1 MAIETLLLVIFVIGF
16 AIIIYLMLRK
26 PKADQGLQVMLEWLK
41 EMRGSS
47 ETMQKRLDDTNKAI
61 NERLDNAARVIGG
74 ISKELGQM
82 YELGRDMKKVQ
93 EFLVSPKRRGGLGE
107 EVLASLLEQYFPSSE
122 FALQY
127 RFKSGE
133 VVDAVVKVQGKLLP
147 IDSKFTME
155 NYRDFL
161 NAEAED
167 TREAA
172 RKAFLR
178 DIKKRIDEIHKKY
191 ILPEERTFDFAMMYV
206 PSEAVFYEIIN
217 DDTLTEYARNKRVYV
232 SSPNS
237 FMYYLQIIMLS
248 LRGQKINEAANQI
261 MNLIAAIRQ
270 DSVKFGRNLEV
281 MSRHITNA
289 KNISDLVNTDYVQL
303 KGKIDQVASLKIDSP
318 APSNLSLPRDE
329 TPNS

>member
-1 MAIETLLLVIFVIGF
+1 MTFEIATIIVLAAGFGIVIYF
-16 AIIIYLMLRK
+16 LTRK
-26 PKADQGLQVMLEWLK
+26 PKDDKGLQVMLEWLK

-47 ETMQKRLDDTNKAI
+47 DSMQKRMDETNKAI
-61 NERLDNAARVIGG
+61 NERLDNAAKVIGG

-107 EVLASLLEQYFPSSE
+107 EVLASLLEQYFPNSE

-127 RFKSGE
+127 RFKSGD
-133 VVDAVVKVQGKLLP
+133 VVDAIVKVQGKLLC
-147 IDSKFTME
+147 IDSKFSME
-155 NYRDFL
+155 NYRDFIS
-161 NAEAED
+161 AEAEAS
-167 TREAA
+167 REAA

-178 DIKKRIDEIHKKY
+178 DIKKRIEEIHKKY
-191 ILPEERTFDFAMMYV
+191 ILPQEGTFDFAMMYV

-217 DDTLTEYARNKRVYV
+217 DESLTEFSRNKRIYV
-232 SSPNS
+232 CSPNS
-237 FMYYLQIIMLS
+237 FMHYLQIIMLS

-270 DSVKFGRNLEV
+270 DSEKFGRNLEV

-289 KNISDLVNTDYVQL
+289 KNTNDLVVTDYSQL
-303 KGKIDQVASLKIDSP
+303 KNKIEQVAGLRIENNSP
-318 APSNLSLPRDE
+318 PANKLLNE
-329 TPNS
+329 

>member
-1 MAIETLLLVIFVIGF
+1 MNLQIITLLILGIGF
-16 AIIIYLMLRK
+16 GLLIYFLLRR
-26 PKADQGLQVMLEWLK
+26 PKEDEGLKVMLEWLK

-47 ETMQKRLDDTNKAI
+47 EAMQKRLDETNRAI
-61 NERLDNAARVIGG
+61 NARLDNAAKVIGG

-82 YELGRDMKKVQ
+82 YELGKDMKKVQ

-107 EVLASLLEQYFPSSE
+107 EVLASLLEQYFPQSE

-133 VVDAVVKVQGKLLP
+133 VVDAIVKVQSKLLP

-167 TREAA
+167 AREAA
-172 RKAFLR
+172 RKAFIR
-178 DIKKRIDEIHKKY
+178 DIKKRVDEIHKKY
-191 ILPEERTFDFAMMYV
+191 ILPEEGTFDFAMMYV

-217 DDTLTEYARNKRVYV
+217 DESLTEYSRSKRVYV

-261 MNLIAAIRQ
+261 MSLISAIRQ
-270 DSVKFGRNLEV
+270 DSDKFGRNLEV
-281 MSRHITNA
+281 LGRHITNA
-289 KNISDLVNTDYVQL
+289 KNTSDLVATDYVQL
-303 KGKIDQVASLKIDSP
+303 KGKIEQVAGLKIEASAGRTEDK
-318 APSNLSLPRDE
+318 LIE
-329 TPNS
+329 

>member
-1 MAIETLLLVIFVIGF
+1 MIYQILTIIILVAGLGLVIYF
-16 AIIIYLMLRK
+16 LKRK
-26 PKADQGLQVMLEWLK
+26 PKTDQGMQVMLEWLK

-47 ETMQKRLDDTNKAI
+47 ESMQKRLDETNKSI
-61 NERLDNAARVIGG
+61 NDRLDNAARVIGG

-82 YELGRDMKKVQ
+82 YELGKDMKKVQ

-107 EVLASLLEQYFPSSE
+107 EVLASLLGQYFPNSE

-133 VVDAVVKVQGKLLP
+133 VVDAIIKVQGKILT
-147 IDSKFTME
+147 IDSKFSME

-161 NAEAED
+161 NTEGEAAK
-167 TREAA
+167 EAA
-172 RKAFLR
+172 RKAFIR

-191 ILPEERTFDFAMMYV
+191 ILPEEGTFDFAMMYV

-217 DDTLTEYARNKRVYV
+217 DDSLTEYARGKRVYV

-248 LRGQKINEAANQI
+248 LRGAKINEAASQI

-270 DSVKFGRNLEV
+270 DSEKFGRNLEV

-289 KNISDLVNTDYVQL
+289 KTVNDLVNSDYAQL
-303 KGKIDQVASLKIDSP
+303 KGKIEQVAGLKI
-318 APSNLSLPRDE
+318 E
-329 TPNS
+329 NSSGRSGNNDQTLLNT

>member
-1 MAIETLLLVIFVIGF
+1 MNFEFLIVALLVAGFV
-16 AIIIYLMLRK
+16 ATIYFLKQK
-26 PKADQGLQVMLEWLK
+26 PKEDQGMKVMLEWLK

-47 ETMQKRLDDTNKAI
+47 ESMQKRLDETNQSI
-61 NERLDNAARVIGG
+61 NQRLDNAAKVIGG

-82 YELGRDMKKVQ
+82 YELGKDMKKVQ

-107 EVLASLLEQYFPSSE
+107 EVLASMLEQYFPNSE

-133 VVDAVVKVQGKLLP
+133 VVDAIVKLQGKILP

-167 TREAA
+167 AREAA
-172 RKAFLR
+172 RKAFIR
-178 DIKKRIDEIHKKY
+178 DIKKRVEEIHKKY
-191 ILPEERTFDFAMMYV
+191 ILPEEGTLDFAMMYV

-217 DDTLTEYARNKRVYV
+217 DESLTEYTRSKRVYV

-248 LRGQKINEAANQI
+248 LRGQRINEAADQI
-261 MNLIAAIRQ
+261 MSMIAAIRQ
-270 DSVKFGRNLEV
+270 DSEKFGRNLEV
-281 MSRHITNA
+281 MGRHITNA
-289 KNISDLVNTDYVQL
+289 KNTNDLVAGDYVQL
-303 KGKIDQVASLKIDSP
+303 KGKIDQVAALKIENP
-318 APSNLSLPRDE
+318 KPDE
-329 TPNS
+329 VELIKN

>member
-1 MAIETLLLVIFVIGF
+1 MNYQILTIIIVAAGF
-16 AIIIYLMLRK
+16 AVVVYLLNRR
-26 PKADQGLQVMLEWLK
+26 PKQDQGLQVMLEWLK

-47 ETMQKRLDDTNKAI
+47 ESMQKRLDETNRSI

-82 YELGRDMKKVQ
+82 YELGKDMKKVQ

-107 EVLASLLEQYFPSSE
+107 EVLASLLEQYFPQSE

-133 VVDAVVKVQGKLLP
+133 VVDAVIKVQGKLLT

-167 TREAA
+167 AREAA

-178 DIKKRIDEIHKKY
+178 DIKKRVDEIHKKY
-191 ILPEERTFDFAMMYV
+191 ILPEEGTFDFAMMYV

-217 DDTLTEYARNKRVYV
+217 DESLTEYARSKRVYV

-261 MNLIAAIRQ
+261 MSLIAAIRQ
-270 DSVKFGRNLEV
+270 DSDKFGRNLEV

-289 KNISDLVNTDYVQL
+289 KNTSDLVATDYVQL
-303 KGKIDQVASLKIDSP
+303 KGKIEQVAGLKIENPPSP
-318 APSNLSLPRDE
+318 SPLPRGE
-329 TPNS
+329 RE

>member
-1 MAIETLLLVIFVIGF
+1 MSTEILAIAILITGFALVIYF
-16 AIIIYLMLRK
+16 LTRK

-47 ETMQKRLDDTNKAI
+47 ESMQKRLDETNKAI

-82 YELGRDMKKVQ
+82 NELGRDMKKVQ

-107 EVLASLLEQYFPSSE
+107 EVLASLLEQYFPQSE

-133 VVDAVVKVQGKLLP
+133 VVDAIVKVQGKLLT
-147 IDSKFTME
+147 IDSKFSME

-167 TREAA
+167 AREAA
-172 RKAFLR
+172 RKAFIR

-191 ILPEERTFDFAMMYV
+191 ILPEEGTFDFAMMYV

-217 DDTLTEYARNKRVYV
+217 DDSLTEYARSKRVYV

-248 LRGQKINEAANQI
+248 LRGQKINEAASQI
-261 MNLIAAIRQ
+261 MSLIAAIRQ
-270 DSVKFGRNLEV
+270 DSDKFGRNLEV
-281 MSRHITNA
+281 LGRHVTNA
-289 KNISDLVNTDYVQL
+289 KNTSDLVAGDYMQL
-303 KGKIDQVASLKIDSP
+303 KNKIEQV
-318 APSNLSLPRDE
+318 SNLQIESPPSPPTPLPSRE
-329 TPNS
+329 REG